1 MPGYAKSPKD
11 FVHGKDGA
19 PLEKA
24 VAQTS
29 NYGRTVWDHLLRGTI
44 ITIGCN
50 NIFGQDPPQAFGEG
64 GNGVGYPGFTYD
76 ATGRFVYGRLTKK
89 F

>member
-1 MPGYAKSPKD
+1 M
-11 FVHGKDGA
+11 

-24 VAQTS
+24 TAQTS
-29 NYGRTVWDHLLRGTI
+29 NYSRTILDHLLRGTI

-50 NIFGQDPPQAFGEG
+50 NIFGQDPPKAYGEG
-64 GNGVGYPGFTYD
+64 GNGSGYPGFTYD